1 MLHIIS
7 TQSQVVRK
15 PGFLRNLK
23 FSSQEPRCSFPLERA
38 MFGEMGA
45 LPGHP
50 EAPWSQ
56 LGAWRFYPQDEWSTL
71 SSLVGI
77 SGAGAHSG
85 LALYIFHCLCS
96 VHLGTI
102 CNGKNIAGS
111 SLLKALHFLQGGNT
125 RQEKKKKKSWIV
137 SALQIAP

>member
-50 EAPWSQ
+50 EALWSQ
-56 LGAWRFYPQDEWSTL
+56 LGTMEVLST
-71 SSLVGI
+71 G
-77 SGAGAHSG
+77 
-85 LALYIFHCLCS
+85 
-96 VHLGTI
+96 
-102 CNGKNIAGS
+102 
-111 SLLKALHFLQGGNT
+111 
-125 RQEKKKKKSWIV
+125 
-137 SALQIAP
+137 